1 MKRIVI
7 TVLTV
12 LIVAAAGGLLWAS
25 SGLVSVAASS
35 GHWAVTDWF
44 LHYTMRRAVQTQAL
58 GIEVPALDDQALI
71 ITGAGHYAGGC
82 AACHGA
88 PGEPRSPLAEQML
101 PQPPEL
107 SSAAGE
113 WRPNELFWI
122 VRHGIKY
129 TGMPGWVAPQRD
141 DEIWSVVAFLL
152 QLPELNKQSYRKLAY
167 GDADIPAAAE
177 SAADRLRL
185 GDVDARTLEQIVQ
198 DCARCHG
205 RHGEG
210 RGFGAFPRLAQFNG
224 DYLFAALQAYADGER
239 ASGIMQPLVVGLDK
253 QTLQQLATHFAQL
266 PVDGVAAAD
275 INTAPE
281 PAVIARGETIAQQG
295 IPQQGVPACRHCHG
309 PDAVVDNPLFPDIAG
324 QSADYLTKQLEL
336 WAAGQRGGSVY
347 AHVMRAVARGLEP
360 DQIRAVAGYFATL
373 PAASADPPR

>member
-107 SSAAGE
+107 SSAASE

-185 GDVDARTLEQIVQ
+185 GDRSAPRAR
-198 DCARCHG
+198 AR
-205 RHGEG
+205 
-210 RGFGAFPRLAQFNG
+210 
-224 DYLFAALQAYADGER
+224 
-239 ASGIMQPLVVGLDK
+239 
-253 QTLQQLATHFAQL
+253 
-266 PVDGVAAAD
+266 
-275 INTAPE
+275 
-281 PAVIARGETIAQQG
+281 AR
-295 IPQQGVPACRHCHG
+295 PCVR
-309 PDAVVDNPLFPDIAG
+309 
-324 QSADYLTKQLEL
+324 
-336 WAAGQRGGSVY
+336 R
-347 AHVMRAVARGLEP
+347 R
-360 DQIRAVAGYFATL
+360 
-373 PAASADPPR
+373 